1 MGHYHS
7 LSNFTSSH
15 NGRQG
20 EPVTNTLGHG
30 NHVRDNTVAFKPPK
44 MLAGSSETRLYFV
57 RNAKAAVSPDL
68 FKRFLQIAF
77 GILNW
82 SSDTL

>member
-7 LSNFTSSH
+7 LSDFTGSY

-20 EPVTNTLGHG
+20 EPVTNTLSHG

-44 MLAGSSETRLYFV
+44 MLAGPSEARLYFV
-57 RNAKAAVSPDL
+57 RNAKAAVSSDL
-68 FKRFLQIAF
+68 FKRFRQIAF
-77 GILNW
+77 GILN
-82 SSDTL
+82 